1 MLVPCVAVGAQGT
14 GRLSMSDRAL
24 LAEARVNGL
33 KEVVLVIA
41 SRPGSNGRVAGRLG
55 AIGATVR
62 RREDSVDYLSA
73 IVPLDRAESV
83 AAWPDVA
90 AVNISAPIM
99 HTLSAGRDTNP
110 PVGRAKPPDASTP
123 KENAYLPT
131 RDIGAPQ
138 FATAHRTYDGR
149 GAGIGILDTGLDL
162 WVPELQVAT
171 TLDGQATRKIVDWR
185 PVVAAADEQ
194 LPLTPATTGN
204 KGDCEWVDMRAVV
217 HAADLRV
224 AFGGVSYTVPA
235 DQAYRI
241 GVFTERQTCFDYW
254 LKNDVNRDGNPV
266 GSSGT
271 FAVLWNEASGEVW
284 VDANQNHDFRDEPP
298 LTEYTVQF
306 DVGHFGT
313 DDPNTVQREAVPFV
327 VHMDTAK
334 KYVHLG
340 FERAAHGELV
350 AGTAAGRGFFDG
362 AFDGMAPGAQLA
374 VFAYGGNYYVHNVIE
389 GLIAAARHP
398 AVDVMQLAL
407 GGQVALND
415 GSVVIDRIVDR
426 LAERYGKLLFSG
438 AGNEDGALETVI
450 VPAEATWTQ
459 AVGAYI
465 GRESLLTNYGVAAS
479 KADLIRSYSAKGPR
493 EDGGF
498 KPDFL
503 VPSGGVVPKPLE
515 LTGDTARGGYVL
527 SPGHRIGEGTS
538 QSSGY
543 GAGAGALLVSAARQA
558 GVPYDAHRL
567 RVALMNGT
575 RWLSGYAAH
584 EQGNGL
590 LQMEEAWRALV
601 AMHDAAPVVIESRA
615 PVRTAL
621 SGMLETPNVG
631 VGLYEREGWVAGA
644 RGSRNVTLTR
654 RSGPTRAMRHRLEW
668 VGNDG
673 TFSSDSAVTL
683 PLGVRVPVRVK
694 IRPTSE
700 GVHSAILSVVDVG
713 TGLAVHRMLATVV
726 ASWQFERARRF
737 EVTFSDTVAALGTHS
752 HFFAVPPGVGVFVV
766 AIRVREGPLR
776 VHVSDPTGRYWSG
789 VVYQGL
795 LYTEKDSVWRRA
807 FERPMPGVWEVVV
820 ARDRDVYATDWKG
833 PGAVPRGEYELTAR
847 VVGAEIERGF
857 SGVLSIKNRF
867 APIEGRLRSRAAW
880 TRHER
885 VSVTPQRSQRVIE
898 IDVPAAAE
906 DLIVDVEG
914 GAYLYLFDC
923 TAATCARRA
932 AGTNPGQGE
941 HVAVHRP
948 TTGKWRAVLDGR
960 AAVEYRQTIIG
971 SGPSQ
976 VLDVVADGVDDFEA
990 QPKANVPSS
999 LAPLRS
1005 EIYMVRWP
1013 MSVNLR
1019 QLR

>member
-1 MLVPCVAVGAQGT
+1 
-14 GRLSMSDRAL
+14 MSDRAL

-33 KEVVLVIA
+33 KDVVLVIA
-41 SRPGSNGRVAGRLG
+41 SRRGSNDRVARRLA
-55 AIGATVR
+55 AIGGSVR
-62 RREDSVDYLSA
+62 RREESVDYLSA
-73 IVPLDRAESV
+73 IVPLDRAEIVARWAEVASV
-83 AAWPDVA
+83 D
-90 AVNISAPIM
+90 ISAPIM
-99 HTLSAGRDTNP
+99 HALSAARDTNP
-110 PVGRAKPPDASTP
+110 PVVSAMPPNARTP

-138 FATAHRTYDGR
+138 FVAAHPTYDGR
-149 GAGIGILDTGLDL
+149 GAGIGILDTGLDF

-185 PVVAAADEQ
+185 PVVAPADEK

-204 KGDCEWVDMRAVV
+204 KGDCEWVDMQAVV
-217 HAADLRV
+217 HAADSRV
-224 AFGGVSYTVPA
+224 AFANASYIVPA
-235 DQAYRI
+235 DQPYRI

-284 VDANQNHDFRDEPP
+284 VDANQNHDFRDEPA
-298 LTEYTVQF
+298 LMEYTVRF

-313 DDPNTVQREAVPFV
+313 DDPSTPQRETVPFV
-327 VHMDTAK
+327 VHVDTAK

-340 FERAAHGELV
+340 FEHAAHGELV
-350 AGTAAGRGFFDG
+350 SGTAAGRGFFGG
-362 AFDGMAPGAQLA
+362 AFDGVAPGAQLA
-374 VFAYGGNYYVHNVIE
+374 VFAYSGNYYVHNVIE
-389 GLIAAARHP
+389 GLIAAAQHP
-398 AVDVMQLAL
+398 AVDVMQLAV

-426 LAERYGKLLFSG
+426 LADRYGKLLFSG

-465 GRESLLTNYGVAAS
+465 GRESLLTNYGVVAS
-479 KADLIRSYSAKGPR
+479 QADVIRSYSAKGPR

-543 GAGAGALLVSAARQA
+543 SAGAGALLVSAARQA

-590 LQMEEAWRALV
+590 LQIDKAWRALV
-601 AMHDAAPVVIESRA
+601 AMRDAPPVVIESRA

-654 RSGPTRAMRHRLEW
+654 RSGPTRAMRYRLEW

-673 TFSSDSAVTL
+673 TFSSDSAATL
-683 PLGVRVPVRVK
+683 PLGVRVPVRVD
-694 IRPTSE
+694 IRPASE

-726 ASWQFERARRF
+726 VPRQFEPARRY
-737 EVTFSDTVAALGTHS
+737 EVTFSDTVAALGSHS
-752 HFFAVPPGVGVFVV
+752 HFFAVPPGVGAFQV
-766 AIRVREGPLR
+766 AVGVRKGPLR

-795 LYTEKDSVWRRA
+795 LYTETDSVWRRA

-820 ARDRDVYATDWKG
+820 ARDRDVYATDWTG
-833 PGAVPRGEYELTAR
+833 TTPVPRGEYELTAR
-847 VVGAEIERGF
+847 VVGAEIVRDS
-857 SGVLSIKNRF
+857 SGSLRIENRF
-867 APIEGRLRSRAAW
+867 APIEARIRSQRAW
-880 TRHER
+880 TRNEKLALR
-885 VSVTPQRSQRVIE
+885 GQRSQRVL
-898 IDVPAAAE
+898 DVDVAAEAE
-906 DLIVDVEG
+906 DLIVEVDGDADV
-914 GAYLYLFDC
+914 YVFDC
-923 TAATCARRA
+923 TGGTCARRA
-932 AGTNPGQGE
+932 VGTKRGQSK
-941 HVAVHRP
+941 HVVVHRP
-948 TTGKWRAVLDGR
+948 TPGKWRVVVDGR
-960 AAVEYRQTIIG
+960 GGVDYRQAITG
-971 SGPSQ
+971 GGPSQ
-976 VLDVVADGVDDFEA
+976 VMNVVAEGVDDYA
-990 QPKANVPSS
+990 ATPRAGAAAGI
-999 LAPLRS
+999 APLRS
-1005 EIYMVRWP
+1005 EMEVSRWP
-1013 MSVNLR
+1013 VSVSVPLVR
-1019 QLR
+1019 AKP